1 MYNYNMNVYP
11 VKCEDGTIQWGARFL
26 EVDGVVGAG
35 DTPEEA
41 MKSAYENL
49 EVHLEFLKEDGNLI
63 PECNVDKKYSGKI
76 ALRVSKSLHERIAE
90 CAAADGISINS
101 YISNAIQQKV
111 YTSIGRA
118 EVIKNVTEKIDNT
131 IDDLLATAE
140 ESFEISRN
148 NLNISRDNLEM
159 TKKIFVT
166 SWRLPTRANNE
177 LEKRGVKENGQK
189 IKGIF

>member
-1 MYNYNMNVYP
+1 MLF
-11 VKCEDGTIQWGARFL
+11 R
-26 EVDGVVGAG
+26 
-35 DTPEEA
+35 
-41 MKSAYENL
+41 S
-49 EVHLEFLKEDGNLI
+49 
-63 PECNVDKKYSGKI
+63 
-76 ALRVSKSLHERIAE
+76 
-90 CAAADGISINS
+90 
-101 YISNAIQQKV
+101 
-111 YTSIGRA
+111 
-118 EVIKNVTEKIDNT
+118 IKNVTEKIDNT

-177 LEKRGVKENGQK
+177 LEKRGVKENGHK